1 MELFRLFGSIM
12 IDDKDAI
19 KSLKDTEKKTKDSEK
34 AMKQLGE
41 GAAKVGKAIAVG
53 IGVGVA
59 ALGGLVMKAA
69 EATDRIDKMSLKTGL
84 SRKAFQEWDYILGQ
98 NGISIDSMQAGM
110 NKVTNTFD
118 DLKKGSKGAE
128 ETFKRLGFTMDD
140 LEGKSKDEIFAMSIK
155 ALQDM
160 TDETER
166 AALANDLFGKGG
178 SELAPLLN
186 AGAEGT
192 ENLRQRAHELGLVL
206 NDEAIDAGVVFGDT
220 LDDMKKS
227 FGAIGTEIG
236 VAVMPLFQQFL
247 DWIME
252 NMPQI
257 KEIAGN
263 IFTAIGDAIKWVSD
277 NSNWLIPILAGVLG
291 GFVALKIIGVVSAMI
306 GIFNAV
312 MGAAAVAGGIFNL
325 VMLAN
330 PLTWVVLGIVA
341 VVAAITA
348 LIMNFD
354 KVKNAAIGLWDKIK
368 EVFGG
373 IRDFIKGVFDN
384 FKNIIK
390 FPKLSITGSL
400 NPIKWVTE
408 GLPKLNVKWN
418 AEGGIFDSPTIFGTQ
433 YGLQGVGE
441 AGAEVVAPL
450 TKLQDMLDWNRTDEN
465 AIAKAIRKELSGF
478 AVVMNGEKFGEFVK
492 LEVLKGAM

>member
-1 MELFRLFGSIM
+1 M

-34 AMKQLGE
+34 AMKQLGD
-41 GAAKVGKAIAVG
+41 GAAKVGKAIALG

-118 DLKKGSKGAE
+118 DLKKGSKGAT
-128 ETFKRLGFTMDD
+128 ETFARLGLTMKD
-140 LEGKSKDEIFAMSIK
+140 LEGKSKDEIFAMTITS
-155 ALQDM
+155 LQSM

-166 AALANDLFGKGG
+166 AAIANDLFGKSGA
-178 SELAPLLN
+178 ELAPLLN

-192 ENLRQRAHELGLVL
+192 EKLRQRAHELGLVL

-247 DWIME
+247 DWIMA
-252 NMPQI
+252 NMPTI
-257 KEIAGN
+257 KEVAGK

-291 GFVALKIIGVVSAMI
+291 GFLALKIIGVVSAMI

-330 PLTWVVLGIVA
+330 PLTWVVIGIVA
-341 VVAAITA
+341 VIAAITA
-348 LIMNFD
+348 LVMNFD
-354 KVKNAAIGLWDKIK
+354 KVKSAAQGLWTSIKDTFGKIGDFVK
-368 EVFGG
+368 G
-373 IRDFIKGVFDN
+373 IFDG

-390 FPKLSITGSL
+390 LPKFTVTGSL
-400 NPIKWVTE
+400 NPIKWMTE

-465 AIAKAIRKELSGF
+465 ALAKAIRKELNGF
-478 AVVMNGEKFGEFVK
+478 VVMLNDEKVGEFVN
-492 LEVLKGAM
+492 LQVMKGAI